1 MTLTL
6 ILPTTLPWLVALL
19 PSNYE
24 NSLTLTHTHRGQER
38 RQGLTPSSEEK
49 NRLNVIIGEKVW
61 FEPRKEK
68 ADVEPPTRPSD
79 DLIHRNFHDDLIICL
94 HLQNVHMK
102 QMLI

>member
-24 NSLTLTHTHRGQER
+24 NTHRGQER

-68 ADVEPPTRPSD
+68 ADVEPPTCPSD
-79 DLIHRNFHDDLIICL
+79 DLT
-94 HLQNVHMK
+94 Q
-102 QMLI
+102 